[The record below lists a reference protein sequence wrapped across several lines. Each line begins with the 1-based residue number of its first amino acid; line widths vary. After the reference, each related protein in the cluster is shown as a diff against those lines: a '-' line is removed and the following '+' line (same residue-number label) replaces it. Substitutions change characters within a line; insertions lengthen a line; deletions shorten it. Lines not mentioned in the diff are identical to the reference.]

1 MEKAYDVKVLVEQL
15 KAKGLDIAE
24 DVAAVA
30 LVEILDWVVESAKVS
45 NNNYDDLFIAIMP
58 LLKAEMLKQIDKI
71 DGEVG

>member
-1 MEKAYDVKVLVEQL
+1 MEKAYDVSILIDKF

-24 DVAAVA
+24 DVAKMA
-30 LVEILDWVVESAKVS
+30 LVEVLDWIVESARVS
-45 NNNYDDLFIAIMP
+45 HNNYDDLFIAIMP